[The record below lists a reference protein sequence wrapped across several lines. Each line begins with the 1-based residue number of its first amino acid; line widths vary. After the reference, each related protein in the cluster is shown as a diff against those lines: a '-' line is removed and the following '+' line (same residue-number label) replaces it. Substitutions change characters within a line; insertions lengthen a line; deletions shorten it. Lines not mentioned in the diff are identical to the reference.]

1 MTVIK
6 HINQRV
12 AVLVDV
18 QNLYHS
24 AKHLFSARV
33 NFKALLN
40 EVVAGRLLVRSL
52 AYVVKAGEMEEEQ
65 AFFDALSK
73 AGFEVKMK
81 DIQIFPGGMKKA
93 DWDVGLAVDAI
104 RLSSLVD
111 AVIIIS
117 GDGDFV
123 PLVEFLKMQKGVQV
137 EVAAFGRST
146 SAKLKEAADDFLDLG
161 QQSTLLLKINNRS
174 RQNRAPSRT

>member
-6 HINQRV
+6 HSNQRV

-24 AKHLFSARV
+24 AKHMFSSRV
-33 NFKALLN
+33 NYQALLE
-40 EVVAGRLLVRSL
+40 EVVAGRMLVRSL
-52 AYVVKAGEMEEEQ
+52 AYVVKAGDLAEEQ
-65 AFFDALSK
+65 AFFDALTK
-73 AGFEVKMK
+73 AGFEVKSK
-81 DIQIFPGGMKKA
+81 DLQVFAGGMKKA

-111 AVIIIS
+111 AIILIT
-117 GDGDFV
+117 GDGDFI

-137 EVAAFGRST
+137 EVAAFGRSA

-161 QQSTLLLKINNRS
+161 QSKFLIKIIKRPAT
-174 RQNRAPSRT
+174 RR

>member
-6 HINQRV
+6 HLNQRV

-24 AKHLFSARV
+24 AKHMFSARV
-33 NFKALLN
+33 NYLTLLD
-40 EVVAGRLLVRSL
+40 EVVAGRMLVRSL
-52 AYVVKAGEMEEEQ
+52 AYVVKAGDLTEEQ
-65 AFFDALSK
+65 AFFDALTK
-73 AGFEVKMK
+73 AGFEVKSK
-81 DIQIFPGGMKKA
+81 DLQIFAGGMKKA

-111 AVIIIS
+111 AIILVT
-117 GDGDFV
+117 GDGDFI

-137 EVAAFGRST
+137 EVAAFGRSA

-161 QQSTLLLKINNRS
+161 QSQFLIKINKRPGS
-174 RQNRAPSRT
+174 RR

>member
-6 HINQRV
+6 HTNQRV

-24 AKHLFSARV
+24 AKHMFSARV
-33 NFKALLN
+33 NYQTLLE
-40 EVVAGRLLVRSL
+40 EVVAGRMLVRSL
-52 AYVVKAGEMEEEQ
+52 AYVVKAGDLAEEQ
-65 AFFDALSK
+65 AFFDALTK
-73 AGFEVKMK
+73 AGFEVKSK
-81 DIQIFPGGMKKA
+81 DLQVFAGGMKKA

-111 AVIIIS
+111 AIILVT
-117 GDGDFV
+117 GDGDFI

-137 EVAAFGRST
+137 EVAAFGRSA

-161 QQSTLLLKINNRS
+161 QSQFLIKINKRPRS
-174 RQNRAPSRT
+174 RR

>member
-6 HINQRV
+6 HLNQRV

-24 AKHLFSARV
+24 AKHMFSARV
-33 NFKALLN
+33 NYLTLLE
-40 EVVAGRLLVRSL
+40 EVVAGRMLVRSL
-52 AYVVKAGEMEEEQ
+52 AYVVKAGDLAEEQ
-65 AFFDALSK
+65 AFFDALTK
-73 AGFEVKMK
+73 AGFEVKSK
-81 DIQIFPGGMKKA
+81 DLQVFAGGMKKA

-111 AVIIIS
+111 AIILVT
-117 GDGDFV
+117 GDGDFI

-137 EVAAFGRST
+137 EVAAFGRSA
-146 SAKLKEAADDFLDLG
+146 SAKLKEVADDFLDLG
-161 QQSTLLLKINNRS
+161 QSQFLIKINKRPRS
-174 RQNRAPSRT
+174 RR